1 MEIINQRANS
11 ALYNRI
17 KQTIENT
24 FGQTV
29 LVRVEGIKYF
39 DDIPYYRRLFIWS
52 EKINDWLDE
61 IMEKLEMEI
70 ERNDKVVLY
79 VAPLNGTTTPIIID
93 CEAERQQELQTV
105 ADSTKNTSTING

>member
-1 MEIINQRANS
+1 MEATNQQINS
-11 ALYNRI
+11 TLYSRI
-17 KQTIENT
+17 KQTIKNT
-24 FGQTV
+24 FDSTV

-79 VAPLNGTTTPIIID
+79 VAPLNGATTPIIID

-105 ADSTKNTSTING
+105 ADGTENTSAVNC